1 MLGSNFGL
9 YFSRVSKIA
18 FISTMYGETWGGS
31 EQLWGAAAH
40 VLLKAGHRVAAGVN
54 HWPGPRREWDAL
66 QAAGCELHIREYIP
80 RLPGRL
86 LNRLLTTATKILPRN
101 ATHDW
106 LKKFQPDLVVVAQA
120 WTDDGLEIMEM
131 CRRNKWKFASIV
143 QAASE
148 FQWPDDSQSLRL
160 REVYQAATAAFFVS
174 RHNLELTEKQIA
186 ARLPRGE
193 IAWNPFSVEH
203 QQPLPWPDESKGFKL
218 ACVGRLQPDAK
229 GQDILLQV
237 LAQDCWR
244 DRPLTVTFFGKGVNR
259 QHIEKLAGMLD
270 VKNVQFGGF
279 VAGVSNIWKEQHA
292 LVLPSRKEGMPIVL
306 LEASL
311 CGRPAICNRTAGV
324 PEVLDDGVTGFLSA
338 APEVDLF
345 AEAMERAWKN
355 RSQWRE
361 MGLRAAEKVRA
372 LVPEKPAE
380 TFAARLVQLASA

>member
-1 MLGSNFGL
+1 M
-9 YFSRVSKIA
+9 SRIA

-40 VLLKAGHRVAAGVN
+40 VLLKAEHRVAAGVN

-66 QAAGCELHIREYIP
+66 QAAGCELHIREYFP

-86 LNRLLTTATKILPRN
+86 LNRFLSTAQKIPAPN

-106 LKKFQPDLVVVAQA
+106 LKNFQPDLVVVCQA

-131 CRRNKWKFASIV
+131 CRCHQWKFASIV

-148 FQWPDDSQSLRL
+148 YQWPDDARALRL
-160 REVYQAATAAFFVS
+160 REVYQAVCGAFFVS
-174 RHNLELTEKQIA
+174 RHNWHLTEKQIA
-186 ARLPRGE
+186 DPIARGE
-193 IAWNPFSVEH
+193 IAWNPFSVDH
-203 QQPLPWPDESKGFKL
+203 QKPLSWPDENQSFKL

-237 LAQDCWR
+237 LAQDRWR
-244 DRPLTVTFFGKGVNR
+244 QRPLTVTFFGKGVNR
-259 QHIEKLAGMLD
+259 QQIERLAAMLG
-270 VKNVQFGGF
+270 VKKIQFGGF
-279 VAGVSNIWKEQHA
+279 VSGVSGIWKDHHA
-292 LVLPSRKEGMPIVL
+292 LVLPSRKEGLPIVL

-345 AEAMERAWKN
+345 AEAMERAWEN
-355 RSQWRE
+355 RSHWRE

-380 TFAARLVQLASA
+380 TFAARLAQLASM